1 LTRPQERLA
10 AIHAMFPNADVV
22 LGSGQTEF
30 TPATCVQRPEHQ
42 WSKSAT
48 WGTATAM
55 TRLAVMDEQGR
66 LLPRGQSGELV
77 YRGPQVMNGYLKM
90 PEDSKACLRHGWF
103 HSGDVAHIDA
113 DGAIWFEDRFK
124 DLIKTGGEN
133 VASVEVERCLMEHPD
148 VAEAAAVGLPHPHWG
163 EAITGVVVR
172 RPGSDLDEA
181 ALMAH
186 CDARLAGFKTPKAI
200 VFVAEFPRTGT
211 GKLQKHLIRS
221 QHQDLFQR

>member
-1 LTRPQERLA
+1 MLALRLRE
-10 AIHAMFPNADVV
+10 P
-22 LGSGQTEF
+22 SGLE
-30 TPATCVQRPEHQ
+30 
-42 WSKSAT
+42 
-48 WGTATAM
+48 G
-55 TRLAVMDEQGR
+55 LAVE
-66 LLPRGQSGELV
+66 EI
-77 YRGPQVMNGYLKM
+77 
-90 PEDSKACLRHGWF
+90 
-103 HSGDVAHIDA
+103 DVPVP
-113 DGAIWFEDRFK
+113 GA
-124 DLIKTGGEN
+124 
-133 VASVEVERCLMEHPD
+133 
-148 VAEAAAVGLPHPHWG
+148 G